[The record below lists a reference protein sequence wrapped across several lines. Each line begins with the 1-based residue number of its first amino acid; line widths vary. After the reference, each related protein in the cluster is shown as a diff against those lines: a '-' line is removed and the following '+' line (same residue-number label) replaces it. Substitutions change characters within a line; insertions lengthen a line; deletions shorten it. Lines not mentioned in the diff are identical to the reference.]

1 MRDIRTDLEERAALL
16 ENQINSAQAQ
26 FDKLVEQLKAEYA
39 SRLKH
44 VKAEADAVRVL
55 LGVEDRR
62 LANGAAHA
70 NGATPSNGAGH
81 ANGAPA
87 PKPQAQAQPAQSP
100 QPRPEQAQVAQ
111 PAKVQAQPAAQQP
124 QPPQPQAKPQP
135 QQQLGDFLIRRLR
148 ERGPMAKD
156 ELRHLALQEGYFA
169 EADNAD
175 GQLHATLAQVV
186 TAGFARELPNGK
198 FAPPSLLDTI
208 RLRRAV

>member
-16 ENQINSAQAQ
+16 ESQINSAQVQ
-26 FDKLVEQLKAEYA
+26 FDKLIEQLKAEYA
-39 SRLKH
+39 TKLKH

-55 LGVEDRR
+55 LNVEDRR
-62 LANGAAHA
+62 LANGAPHVNGSSPA
-70 NGATPSNGAGH
+70 NGVAR

-87 PKPQAQAQPAQSP
+87 AKPQAQAQPAP
-100 QPRPEQAQVAQ
+100 QTKPKSELAPPAQ
-111 PAKVQAQPAAQQP
+111 PAKAQAQPQP
-124 QPPQPQAKPQP
+124 EAKPQP

-148 ERGPMAKD
+148 ERGAMAKD
-156 ELRHLALQEGYFA
+156 ELRHLALQEGYIA

-175 GQLHATLAQVV
+175 TQLHATLAQVV

-208 RLRRAV
+208 RLRRAI